1 MANMSSANGSVTITA
16 PTEEI
21 ATKLAKKLTEVTIQ
35 WEYYISIENNCV
47 ENVINNN
54 DGTVSVTFPLV
65 ASGRNTFEEAAKEFP
80 NWAMEEADFSEF
92 KDTRLEMFIDY
103 VDVEPGYEI
112 LYAADSNLVKEA
124 GEDKFQCES
133 FQMAEMEFNYENV
146 ASCFSEDFAD
156 DCFLE

>member
-21 ATKLAKKLTEVTIQ
+21 ATKLVKKLTEVTIE

-65 ASGRNTFEEAAKEFP
+65 ASGRNTFEEAAK
-80 NWAMEEADFSEF
+80 
-92 KDTRLEMFIDY
+92 
-103 VDVEPGYEI
+103 
-112 LYAADSNLVKEA
+112 
-124 GEDKFQCES
+124 
-133 FQMAEMEFNYENV
+133 
-146 ASCFSEDFAD
+146 
-156 DCFLE
+156 